1 MNYSILFSDLLYY
14 NSISLNNSNLFLPS
28 YLKSYDLNDWNID
41 NPPKSLLLDNN
52 NIEKPVLYLCNYD
65 GGIIN
70 IYFSFINNKDSLFL
84 LYKCYE
90 FDICSIDDDIAG
102 DPTVTYMNY
111 NEKYNMI
118 IIGMKSGDIIVIS
131 LNDDERLQIF
141 YKINDCEVTYADII
155 EINNENY
162 FFISE
167 DIETNIKVYD
177 NLLKE
182 EIDLKI
188 PNTASITS
196 IKQISDNS
204 ILILNNEAT
213 VYKYDLENNCI
224 TDTIELNTKN
234 EEIIQFKCDI
244 ILLDQYYNEYE
255 NGKIYHKFKQESNT
269 PEQIISSS
277 PPPPPPA
284 VEDKENNIPNIPVTN
299 VEGYN
304 NNIQIPTDNDE
315 EESDKC
321 TTPNPLPSS
330 ATSEPE
336 QIVTNTTDTT
346 TTAATTTATDDKNN
360 EEGEKG
366 KENNDISDDESK
378 LSGVICYEDNILYII
393 NIINNQINS
402 IELPTNI
409 RSISLSIYQ
418 FDSSKYLSVVL
429 KDGSISIINIKQL
442 CSVWRNKGLD
452 CNVYIFINCPNFFYS
467 IILING

>member
-14 NSISLNNSNLFLPS
+14 NSISLNNSNIFLQS

-41 NPPKSLLLDNN
+41 NPPKSLLLENNNNNN
-52 NIEKPVLYLCNYD
+52 NIEKPVCYLCSYD

-70 IYFSFINNKDSLFL
+70 LYFSFINNKDSLFL

-111 NEKYNMI
+111 SEKYNMI

-141 YKINDCEVTYADII
+141 YKIHDCEISYAEIVK
-155 EINNENY
+155 INNENY
-162 FFISE
+162 YFISE

-213 VYKYDLENNCI
+213 VYKYNLENNSI

-234 EEIIQFKCDI
+234 EEITQFKCDI

-255 NGKIYHKFKQESNT
+255 NGKIYHKVKQESNI
-269 PEQIISSS
+269 PEQIISCSS
-277 PPPPPPA
+277 PLPLPPQT
-284 VEDKENNIPNIPVTN
+284 NTIPNIPEPVTN
-299 VEGYN
+299 VEG
-304 NNIQIPTDNDE
+304 NNIQIPTDDDNDDDK
-315 EESDKC
+315 ESDKC

-336 QIVTNTTDTT
+336 QIVTNTTTASGNTT
-346 TTAATTTATDDKNN
+346 TTTTTTTSTDVDDKR
-360 EEGEKG
+360 
-366 KENNDISDDESK
+366 NDNVIDDESK

-393 NIINNQINS
+393 NVINNEINS

-409 RSISLSIYQ
+409 RSMSLSIYQ
-418 FDSSKYLSVVL
+418 SDCNKYISIIL

-452 CNVYIFINCPNFFYS
+452 CNVYIFINCSNLY
-467 IILING
+467 IYI